1 LTRVAGPRIAT
12 TSLALLDGKN
22 TARALF
28 IADETGSSTTR
39 AISSLGA
46 ASSKEKNDWRMGPSL
61 AHCSSRGVA
70 ASHRWEASTSARPV
84 T

>member
-1 LTRVAGPRIAT
+1 LPVHALAT

-46 ASSKEKNDWRMGPSL
+46 ASSKEKTTDGWGRPS
-61 AHCSSRGVA
+61 RIA
-70 ASHRWEASTSARPV
+70 AAEALPLRTDGRRAPRQGR
-84 T
+84 